1 MNGRRERMG
10 GDGQGTAEVGALM
23 RSEDGGQGEKQA
35 GDGTL
40 LFASYNVH
48 KCVGL
53 DRKFDPERVRRVIA
67 EIDPDVI
74 ALQEAD
80 KRFGDRL
87 GLLDLAALERE
98 TGLEAIPLTRRRRL
112 GHGWHGNLLL
122 VKHGAVRDVR
132 QLDLPGLEPRGAV
145 VADLDLR
152 HGTVRVMAAHLG
164 LLRHSRLAQVRAIL
178 AALPHE
184 HDEPTVL
191 LGDMNEWRKDH
202 RSALGSLAPGFGP
215 TGNFVPSF
223 PAVFPVFALDRIL
236 ARPHS
241 LIESVEAHVSTL
253 SRVASDHLPV
263 KARIRLDVAAEVHD
277 RMHAEAVAAQK
288 KSRRPLA
295 FPPRLRLRPAAR
307 LISRRLRAGRS

>member
-1 MNGRRERMG
+1 MAQMRAEDQGR
-10 GDGQGTAEVGALM
+10 
-23 RSEDGGQGEKQA
+23 GEA
-35 GDGTL
+35 RDTEGTL

-53 DRKFDPERVRRVIA
+53 DRKFDPDRVRRVIA
-67 EIDPDVI
+67 EIRPDVI

-145 VADLDLR
+145 VADLELR

-164 LLRHSRLAQVRAIL
+164 LLRQSRLAQVRAIL

-184 HDEPTVL
+184 QEEPTVL

-215 TGNFVPSF
+215 TATFVPSF

-236 ARPHS
+236 ARPHG
-241 LIESVEAHVSTL
+241 LIESVEAHVSDL

-263 KARIRLDVAAEVHD
+263 KARIRLDVAAEAHD
-277 RMHAEAVAAQK
+277 RMHAEAVAAGHV
-288 KSRRPLA
+288 RRPPV
-295 FPPRLRLRPAAR
+295 FPPRLRLRPTAR